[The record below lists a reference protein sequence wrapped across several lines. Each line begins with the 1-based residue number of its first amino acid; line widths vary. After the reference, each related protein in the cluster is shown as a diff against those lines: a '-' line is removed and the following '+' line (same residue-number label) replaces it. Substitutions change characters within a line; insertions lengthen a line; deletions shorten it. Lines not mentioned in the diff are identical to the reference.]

1 MPSGEHMPRYDGKS
15 AKGFIE
21 SCRNGTYRVRIK
33 LNGEACVGPLRSKRS
48 SAEADLAQVRGCIDY
63 AEKRALLV
71 RLSKESE
78 REKTWQGVW
87 TGLRGRGVGGG
98 WGRSEHPN

>member
-21 SCRNGTYRVRIK
+21 SRSNGTYRVNIK
-33 LNGEACVGPLRSKRS
+33 LSGECCIGPFRCKRS

-63 AEKRALLV
+63 AEKREGAGQIV
-71 RLSKESE
+71 E
-78 REKTWQGVW
+78 GI
-87 TGLRGRGVGGG
+87 
-98 WGRSEHPN
+98 